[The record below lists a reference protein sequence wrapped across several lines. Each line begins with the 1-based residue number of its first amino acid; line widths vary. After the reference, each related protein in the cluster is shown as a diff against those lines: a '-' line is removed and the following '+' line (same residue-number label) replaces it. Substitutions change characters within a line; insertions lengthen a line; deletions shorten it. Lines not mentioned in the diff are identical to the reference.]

1 MSKFVHY
8 ELNTSD
14 PKAAKKF
21 YAKVFGW
28 KYEDMPMPNGVY
40 TMINTP
46 DGPLGGI
53 QQNPM
58 PDAPSHWLG
67 YAMTDS
73 VEKTNKKVEKG
84 GGKVLVPKVVIP
96 NIGELAVYADPT
108 GAVFA
113 VWKELAKPKAA
124 ASTKKKST
132 KKAKKAGAKKSA
144 KKATKKTG
152 AKKSAKKATK
162 KKSTKKAGAKK
173 TGAKKSTKKRAAKK
187 AKKTG
192 AKKTGAKKAS
202 KRPSKK
208 RKSTKR

>member
-144 KKATKKTG
+144 KKATKK
-152 AKKSAKKATK
+152 
-162 KKSTKKAGAKK
+162 KSTKKAGAKK

-192 AKKTGAKKAS
+192 AKNTGAKKAS